1 MGRLSVLCL
10 LCACLSGCMSL
21 LLQAPETEIPVS
33 LNARLYGYRNGRVI
47 GRLQQEVWT
56 YHLLGL
62 PQLPLG
68 TREGLAT
75 DQVLAGVLKQQVQPG
90 QGVIR
95 LRVKHQRT
103 PLTWA
108 AAILSLG
115 LLSPT
120 AVSIEGDIVEL
131 LPLWPEA
138 NK

>member
-1 MGRLSVLCL
+1 MGRLILAL
-10 LCACLSGCMSL
+10 WLACSLSGCMSL
-21 LLQAPETEIPVS
+21 LLQAPDTEIPVS
-33 LNARLYGYRNGRVI
+33 LNTRLHGYRSGRVV

-62 PQLPLG
+62 PQIPLG

-75 DQVLAGVLKQQVQPG
+75 DQVLAGVLQRHVQPG

-95 LRVKHQRT
+95 LRVQHLRT
-103 PLTWA
+103 PLTWT

-120 AVSIEGDIVEL
+120 AVRIEGEIVEL
-131 LPLWPEA
+131 LPA
-138 NK
+138 SGKND